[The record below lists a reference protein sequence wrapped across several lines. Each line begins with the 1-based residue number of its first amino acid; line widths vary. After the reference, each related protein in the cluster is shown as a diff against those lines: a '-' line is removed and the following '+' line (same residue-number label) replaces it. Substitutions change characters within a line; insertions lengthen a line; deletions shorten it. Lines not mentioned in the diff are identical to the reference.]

1 MNNPNTVIRNL
12 RETIIKDI
20 EESGLPIEI
29 ARLTVAEIY
38 NIINNECNRV
48 LEAESNPPVE
58 EKEGEN
64 ENVKV

>member
-1 MNNPNTVIRNL
+1 MNNTNTVIRNL

-38 NIINNECNRV
+38 NIINNECNKV
-48 LEAESNPPVE
+48 LEMEKAQAVE
-58 EKEGEN
+58 KGET
-64 ENVKV
+64 ENGEIQ

>member
-1 MNNPNTVIRNL
+1 MNNTNTVIRNL

-48 LEAESNPPVE
+48 LEMEKAQNVE
-58 EKEGEN
+58 KGET
-64 ENVKV
+64 ENGEIQ

>member
-1 MNNPNTVIRNL
+1 MNNTNTVIRNL

-29 ARLTVAEIY
+29 ARLTVGEIY

-48 LEAESNPPVE
+48 LEMEKAQNVE
-58 EKEGEN
+58 KGET
-64 ENVKV
+64 ENGEI

>member
-1 MNNPNTVIRNL
+1 MNNTNTVIRNL

-29 ARLTVAEIY
+29 ARLTVGEIY

-48 LEAESNPPVE
+48 LEMEKAQNVE
-58 EKEGEN
+58 KGET
-64 ENVKV
+64 ENGEIQ